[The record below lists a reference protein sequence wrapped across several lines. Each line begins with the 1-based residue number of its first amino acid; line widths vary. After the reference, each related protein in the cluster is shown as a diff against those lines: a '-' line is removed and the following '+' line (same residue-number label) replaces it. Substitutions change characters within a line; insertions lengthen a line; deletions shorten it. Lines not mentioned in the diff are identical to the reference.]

1 MERILVAPNE
11 ATVEL
16 SLECILRNPFNQP
29 TTTTNLWLMTPSLFV
44 GGGVEAD
51 FVRRSK
57 ILKLVSTS
65 LA

>member
-29 TTTTNLWLMTPSLFV
+29 TTTNLWLMIPSLFV
-44 GGGVEAD
+44 GGSVEAD

-57 ILKLVSTS
+57 ILKLVSPS